1 VWKLA
6 GRPDDPSDLKDSI
19 VGFLARHHFDV
30 VVTNE
35 SLNRMPMIRATAGS
49 CSMIVVRSSAYG
61 WSQDMIRSMAGQD
74 RVFVVFAGRV
84 YAEQPV
90 LMTLLAQLWS
100 KFLREIRVVR
110 DVAPVI
116 AVIAPPQCEAER
128 LPWNELGEVG
138 TL

>member
-6 GRPDDPSDLKDSI
+6 ARPDDPTDLKDSI

-30 VVTNE
+30 VVMDET
-35 SLNRMPMIRATAGS
+35 LNRMPMIRATAGT
-49 CSMIVVRSSAYG
+49 CSMVVVRTSAYG
-61 WSQDMIRSMAGQD
+61 WSRDIIRSIAGQNG
-74 RVFVVFAGRV
+74 VFVVFAGRV

-100 KFLREIRVVR
+100 KFLYEIGLVR
-110 DVAPVI
+110 QVTPVI
-116 AVIAPPQCEAER
+116 AVMAPPQCEAER
-128 LPWNELGEVG
+128 LPWSELGEIG